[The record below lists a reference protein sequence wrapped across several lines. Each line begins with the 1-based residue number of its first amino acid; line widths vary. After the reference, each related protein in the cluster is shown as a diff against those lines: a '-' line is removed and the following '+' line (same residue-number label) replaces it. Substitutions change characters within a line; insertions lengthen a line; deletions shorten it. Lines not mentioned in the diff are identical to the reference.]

1 MTTLPMRYAP
11 GSEVALPMWLGPDG
25 LLQAILVLVAVAG
38 AQDRAVLA
46 IDEMENF
53 LHPHAIRSVL
63 RSVRALADERHL
75 TVILTTHSPVLMNEF
90 KGHEENF
97 FIMEPGRQE
106 QPVRLTDARDPDWLA
121 HFSLGDLYDREEFA
135 APARQDSG
143 ATTEEK

>member
-1 MTTLPMRYAP
+1 
-11 GSEVALPMWLGPDG
+11 MWLGPDG

-75 TVILTTHSPVLMNEF
+75 TVI
-90 KGHEENF
+90 
-97 FIMEPGRQE
+97 
-106 QPVRLTDARDPDWLA
+106 
-121 HFSLGDLYDREEFA
+121 
-135 APARQDSG
+135 
-143 ATTEEK
+143 